1 MRTARVA
8 RGSLPENFLR
18 CLVTT
23 EQTLLP
29 TGTKILPAFV
39 SFSFLSFYLFLI
51 LYVCLFVFAMM
62 PKKLSKINLGQ
73 AVLTGNP
80 ELAGFPVWITFQLCF
95 KDV

>member
-1 MRTARVA
+1 MRTAKVA
-8 RGSLPENFLR
+8 GGSLPENSLR

-23 EQTLLP
+23 ERTLLP

-51 LYVCLFVFAMM
+51 LFVCLF
-62 PKKLSKINLGQ
+62 INLGQ
-73 AVLTGNP
+73 AALTGNP

>member
-1 MRTARVA
+1 
-8 RGSLPENFLR
+8 
-18 CLVTT
+18 
-23 EQTLLP
+23 
-29 TGTKILPAFV
+29 
-39 SFSFLSFYLFLI
+39 
-51 LYVCLFVFAMM
+51 MM

>member
-62 PKKLSKINLGQ
+62 PKKLI
-73 AVLTGNP
+73 LTGNP